1 MIKIELNKPRNF
13 LEKSLRIAK
22 ESNSKDVCFLP
33 TELSI
38 DKFYESTKLSKEPV
52 FIISIL

>member
-1 MIKIELNKPRNF
+1 MIKIELNKPQNF